1 MSRFFTTRR
10 VAPLLL
16 ALVASCALAAPEQV
30 YLDRVVAPGA
40 LSRQLDLTMRQYERE
55 GFTGTVLVAQGAR
68 VLLYQGYGD
77 ANRARHIPNTAETKY
92 PFGALA
98 NQFTATAL
106 LQLEAEGRLSL
117 SQPAAD
123 WIGADAGDA
132 TIGELL
138 ARVPEG
144 TEDRSAIRAVR
155 YTGPASA
162 AGVERF
168 NSVGPSYALLERLL
182 NRVTGQPANEVI
194 RDRLFTPVGLKRT
207 VWDDGRLNDSLVSRG
222 YTGPYGSTVVVTGL
236 VGPLADLWHWH
247 QALGT
252 GAILA
257 AGARERMFT
266 PSDNGYGLGWVVGHT
281 AGGAPVIEHASDQPG
296 FQLWSGYF
304 PNRDVLVLLAVNN
317 DLGLRRQ
324 VADRLTALLV
334 DGAPS
339 LTGGVTKS
347 DRVGG
352 D

>member
-1 MSRFFTTRR
+1 MSRFFTAHRA
-10 VAPLLL
+10 APLLL
-16 ALVASCALAAPEQV
+16 ATVAGCALAAPERV
-30 YLDRVVAPGA
+30 YLDRVVAPGPA
-40 LSRQLDLTMRQYERE
+40 ARQLELTMRQFERE

-77 ANRARHIPNTAETKY
+77 ANRARHLPNTAETKY

-117 SQPAAD
+117 AAPAAD
-123 WIGADAGDA
+123 WIGADAGNA

-138 ARVPEG
+138 TRTPEG
-144 TEDRSAIRAVR
+144 QEVRSPIREAR
-155 YTGPASA
+155 YGGPSSEP
-162 AGVERF
+162 GVERF
-168 NSVGPSYALLERLL
+168 TSAGPSYALLDRLL
-182 NRVTGQPANEVI
+182 NRVTGQPATDLF

-247 QALGT
+247 RALNA
-252 GAILA
+252 GAVLP
-257 AGARERMFT
+257 AGARDRMFT
-266 PSDNGYGLGWVVGHT
+266 PSGNGYGLGWVVGQT

-324 VADRLTALLV
+324 VADRLTTLLV

-339 LTGGVTKS
+339 QTGDVTKA

>member
-1 MSRFFTTRR
+1 MSALVSARR
-10 VAPLLL
+10 VTPLM
-16 ALVASCALAAPEQV
+16 LVAAAGCALAAPERV
-30 YLDRVVAPGA
+30 YLDRVVAPGSP
-40 LSRQLDLTMRQYERE
+40 SRELDLTMRQFEQE
-55 GFTGTVLVAQGAR
+55 GFTGTVLVAHGTR
-68 VLLYQGYGD
+68 VLLYKGYGD
-77 ANRARHIPNTAETKY
+77 ANRARHLPNTAETKY

-117 SQPAAD
+117 GEPAAD
-123 WIGADAGDA
+123 WIGPDAGEA
-132 TIGELL
+132 TIGDLL
-138 ARVPEG
+138 TRTPESHGGAVMVREARFGGSP
-144 TEDRSAIRAVR
+144 S
-155 YTGPASA
+155 GPT
-162 AGVERF
+162 VERF
-168 NSVGPSYALLERLL
+168 SAVGPSYALLARVLE
-182 NRVTGQPANEVI
+182 RVTGQPASDVFSE
-194 RDRLFTPVGLKRT
+194 RLFKPAGLGRT

-247 QALGT
+247 QALY
-252 GAILA
+252 
-257 AGARERMFT
+257 AGRVLPAGGRTRMFT

-281 AGGAPVIEHASDQPG
+281 AGGAPVIEHANDQPG

-334 DGAPS
+334 DGAPGV
-339 LTGGVTKS
+339 TGGVTKA

-352 D
+352 N